1 MSNKVEIGQN
11 IVLLAEGTPY
21 ISGTARAEVGDER
34 VFFAGY
40 RARPGKSSLDSLRW
54 LSETL
59 EVDIWVFFLYR
70 QDEESILAVLHEA
83 RNVSGRQKAG
93 VR

>member
-11 IVLLAEGTPY
+11 IVLLRKARH
-21 ISGTARAEVGDER
+21 ISQEQLALRLEMSVSFLRAIEHG
-34 VFFAGY
+34 
-40 RARPGKSSLDSLRW
+40 RANPSLDSLRR

-83 RNVSGRQKAG
+83 RNVSVRQKVG